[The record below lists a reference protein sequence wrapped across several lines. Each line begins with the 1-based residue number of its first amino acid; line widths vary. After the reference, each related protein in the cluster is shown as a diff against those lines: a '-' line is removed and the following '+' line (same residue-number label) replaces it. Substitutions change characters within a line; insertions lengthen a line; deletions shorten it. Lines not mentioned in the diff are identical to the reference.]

1 MSPIQPPIYLSSHPP
16 ILRGSLSGGILI
28 TIHRLSHGGA
38 DRVAM
43 HLANGFARAGFPVG
57 IAVLRDGGEG
67 EEALLALLDPN
78 VRVGHAGSP
87 MGSRHLELIRGRKY
101 LRSLA
106 DASKPALVLA
116 SSNNMGLVTGL
127 SRRNDTASPAY
138 VMKFTNPVIRP
149 EDRTRLKRYYR
160 RHLYGLVFANFDR
173 VLALSTEECAT
184 LAKLYPDRCG
194 KFRVATN
201 PYVTSAM
208 LEQPVAAVSS
218 AAPTIVS
225 LTRMMPQKRL
235 DILLRAFARMADPNC
250 RLTIVGDGP
259 ERSRLEALARTLG
272 IADRVSMPG
281 FVEDSLLVL
290 RGASLLA
297 LSSDYEGLPAV
308 VFEALACNVPVVT
321 TNSFEAAC
329 TVLDGVP
336 RSAVVPLGDVD
347 ALARAMDSSL
357 RARGRA
363 VDLRSHARAYD
374 FRAAINSHLDALRP
388 YLEEP
393 RR

>member
-78 VRVGHAGSP
+78 VRVGHAGRP

-106 DASKPALVLA
+106 DTSIPALVLA

-127 SRRNDTASPAY
+127 SRRNHTASPAY

-184 LAKLYPDRCG
+184 LAKLYPGRCG

-201 PYVTSAM
+201 PYVTSEM
-208 LEQPVAAVSS
+208 LEPTAGVASAV
-218 AAPTIVS
+218 PTIVS
-225 LTRMMPQKRL
+225 LTRLMPQKRI
-235 DILLRAFARMADPNC
+235 DILIRAFARMGDPN
-250 RLTIVGDGP
+250 RQLTIVGDGP
-259 ERSRLEALARTLG
+259 ERSRLEALAQMLG

-281 FVEDSLLVL
+281 FMEDPMPVL
-290 RGASLLA
+290 RGADLLA

-329 TVLDGVP
+329 SVLDGVP

-363 VDLRSHARAYD
+363 VDLRSHARPYD
-374 FRAAINSHLDALRP
+374 FGAAINSHLDALRP